1 MFQFLEMKDRRD
13 KILDVAVA
21 LAEEGGFENVRQR
34 DVAAN
39 AGVALGT
46 LYKRFRSKEDI
57 LMAALERE
65 TEVLE
70 RRMEL
75 NPATGRTPTE
85 RITSFFQIVTK
96 GLCRKPK
103 YARAVLRAMASGE
116 AGVAQTVASY
126 QGRMNGLII
135 AALRGVGRLSFND
148 ATTAPASKKET
159 RLAFILQQLWFA
171 ALVGWSAGLTTQN
184 DVIEQ
189 LKGTTILILRGME
202 GEP

>member
-1 MFQFLEMKDRRD
+1 MKDRRD

-57 LMAALERE
+57 LMASLERE

-75 NPATGRTPTE
+75 NPAAGRTPLE
-85 RITSFFQIVTK
+85 RIGAFFQIVTR

-126 QGRMNGLII
+126 QGRMTGLII
-135 AALRGVGRLSFND
+135 AAIRGVGRLSFAD
-148 ATTAPASKKET
+148 ATTQPPSKKEQK
-159 RLAFILQQLWFA
+159 LAFLLQQIWFA
-171 ALVGWSAGLTTQN
+171 ALVGWSAGLINQTEAIDQ
-184 DVIEQ
+184 VKGAAQ
-189 LKGTTILILRGME
+189 LLLKGIE
-202 GEP
+202 SEP